1 MSNYARR
8 FDNTAKCRGLAREV
22 TARVSHTY
30 VDKFFVSYQEGLRV
44 TNQLR
49 ARTAFSP
56 VFSPVSALP
65 LALIVLA
72 GLCAGACTKG
82 QTIAQAAPAPPE
94 VSVARVLVRNIVEW
108 DEFTGRLV
116 AVDTVAVR
124 PRVSGYIER
133 VAFKEGAE
141 VKRGDPLF
149 LIDQRPYVA
158 ELDRA
163 RADLQRATSRAEL
176 SKRERERAEKMIGTH
191 AISQEEADER
201 INAEHEAGASVSAAQ
216 AAVDTA
222 TLNLSFTRV
231 TSPIAGRVS
240 RAEITEGNLVSGGTA
255 GTATLLTTVVSL
267 DPIRAYFE
275 SDEQVFLKHIS
286 LPQAGAHTGG
296 HAART
301 PVFLGLAN
309 EEGYPHE
316 GYLDFVD
323 NQVDPST
330 GTIRA
335 RAVFDNKA
343 RLFTPGLFARLKLV
357 GSGRHESVLIDDRAV
372 GTDQD
377 KKFVLQVGTD
387 NATEYRPVVLGPV
400 VDGLRVVRAGLKPGD
415 RIIVNGLQRVRP
427 GMPVTPKEVAMDAA
441 STAAAG
447 QSATN
452 RASH

>member
-1 MSNYARR
+1 M
-8 FDNTAKCRGLAREV
+8 
-22 TARVSHTY
+22 
-30 VDKFFVSYQEGLRV
+30 

-49 ARTAFSP
+49 ARRLFFPAA
-56 VFSPVSALP
+56 SALV
-65 LALIVLA
+65 LIVLA
-72 GLCAGACTKG
+72 GVLTGACTKA
-82 QTIAQAAPAPPE
+82 QTTAVAAPAPPE

-116 AVDTVAVR
+116 AVDTVAIH

-141 VKRGDPLF
+141 VKRGDLLF
-149 LIDQRPYVA
+149 LIDPRPYVA

-163 RADLQRATSRAEL
+163 RADLQRAVSRAEL
-176 SKRERERAEKMIGTH
+176 SKRERERAEKMIGNH

-201 INAEHEAGASVSAAQ
+201 FNAEREAGASVSAAQ

-231 TSPIAGRVS
+231 TSPIAGRVG
-240 RAEITEGNLVSGGTA
+240 RAEITEGNLVTGG
-255 GTATLLTTVVSL
+255 ATGAATQLTTVVSL

-275 SDEQVFLKHIS
+275 SDEQIFLKHIS
-286 LPQAGAHTGG
+286 LPPGGARTG
-296 HAART
+296 ARESRT

-323 NQVDPST
+323 NQVDPGT

-357 GSGRHESVLIDDRAV
+357 GSGHHEAVLIDDRAV

-377 KKFVLQVGTD
+377 KKFVLQVGSD
-387 NATEYRPVVLGPV
+387 NATEYRPVQLGPI
-400 VDGLRVVRAGLKPGD
+400 VDGLRVVRAGLKAGD

-441 STAAAG
+441 SAPGAG
-447 QSATN
+447 QAPAN
-452 RASH
+452 RTAR

>member
-1 MSNYARR
+1 
-8 FDNTAKCRGLAREV
+8 
-22 TARVSHTY
+22 
-30 VDKFFVSYQEGLRV
+30 V

-49 ARTAFSP
+49 ALRL
-56 VFSPVSALP
+56 PVSFFGFLTL
-65 LALIVLA
+65 LASVSLLT
-72 GLCAGACTKG
+72 GGCTKS
-82 QTIAQAAPAPPE
+82 QALAAAAAPPPPE

-116 AVDTVAVR
+116 AVDTVGIR
-124 PRVSGYIER
+124 PRVSGYIDSI
-133 VAFKEGAE
+133 AFKEGAE
-141 VKRGDPLF
+141 VKRGDVLF
-149 LIDQRPYVA
+149 VIDPRPYVA

-163 RADLQRATSRAEL
+163 RADLQRSVARAEL
-176 SKRERERAEKMIGTH
+176 AKRERVRADAMLTSH

-201 INAEHEAGASVSAAQ
+201 NSAEREAVANISAAQ

-222 TLNLSFTRV
+222 TLNIGFTRV

-240 RAEITEGNLVSGGTA
+240 RAEVTQGNLVSGGATGA
-255 GTATLLTTVVSL
+255 ATLLTTVVSL

-286 LPQAGAHTGG
+286 LPQGGARTGKG
-296 HAART
+296 IAKT

-323 NQVDPST
+323 NQVDPGT

-357 GSGRHESVLIDDRAV
+357 GSGKHDAVLIDDRAV

-377 KKFVLQVGTD
+377 KKFVLKVGSD
-387 NATEYRPVVLGPV
+387 NATAYTLVQLGPV
-400 VDGLRVVRAGLKPGD
+400 VDGLRIVRSGLTSGD
-415 RIIVNGLQRVRP
+415 RIVVNGLQRVRP
-427 GMPVTPKEVAMDAA
+427 GMPVTPKDVPMDAA
-441 STAAAG
+441 TTAAA
-447 QSATN
+447 QTATAAAPASAAPASKSASASASQHASASR
-452 RASH
+452 RAAH

>member
-1 MSNYARR
+1 M
-8 FDNTAKCRGLAREV
+8 
-22 TARVSHTY
+22 
-30 VDKFFVSYQEGLRV
+30 

-49 ARTAFSP
+49 ARRLFFPAA
-56 VFSPVSALP
+56 SALV
-65 LALIVLA
+65 LIVLA
-72 GLCAGACTKG
+72 GVLTGACTKA
-82 QTIAQAAPAPPE
+82 QTTAVAAPAPPE

-116 AVDTVAVR
+116 AVDTVAIH

-141 VKRGDPLF
+141 VKRGDLLF
-149 LIDQRPYVA
+149 LIDPRPYVA

-163 RADLQRATSRAEL
+163 RADLQRAVSRAEL
-176 SKRERERAEKMIGTH
+176 SKRERERAEKMIGNH

-201 INAEHEAGASVSAAQ
+201 FNAEREAGASVSAAQ

-231 TSPIAGRVS
+231 TSPIAGRVG
-240 RAEITEGNLVSGGTA
+240 RAEITEGNLVTGG
-255 GTATLLTTVVSL
+255 ATGAATQLTTVVSL

-275 SDEQVFLKHIS
+275 SDEQIFLKHIS
-286 LPQAGAHTGG
+286 LPPGGARTG
-296 HAART
+296 ARESRT

-323 NQVDPST
+323 NQVDPGT

-357 GSGRHESVLIDDRAV
+357 GSGHHEAVLIDDRAV
-372 GTDQD
+372 VARVAGQP
-377 KKFVLQVGTD
+377 GC
-387 NATEYRPVVLGPV
+387 ATELHPVLVTIDLPDDLVIAACRIEVRHVGPEDDRSAALMHGIEMP
-400 VDGLRVVRAGLKPGD
+400 VDG
-415 RIIVNGLQRVRP
+415 
-427 GMPVTPKEVAMDAA
+427 
-441 STAAAG
+441 
-447 QSATN
+447 SA
-452 RASH
+452 